1 MNSYGPVSL
10 ANEAIYALL
19 HYINWFSN
27 DDIAPAPAPAPAPA
41 HGSISIDSIPIHV
54 DKMNESE
61 SWRTHLASS
70 NLTP

>member
-19 HYINWFSN
+19 HYMNWFSN
-27 DDIAPAPAPAPAPA
+27 DDIAPANV
-41 HGSISIDSIPIHV
+41 SISIDSIPTHV

-61 SWRTHLASS
+61 SSHTHLASS
-70 NLTP
+70 TPPPPLVLRP